1 MGLVLSL
8 KRGQDFYVE
17 DTRVIVES
25 IREDSTFVLR
35 PDGGEPVHVTSDYAV
50 ELLPEVNVSASQRE
64 APGVAKIVIEAP
76 RRIGVILGDRYRHPS
91 AKAIEAYAFGHGP
104 HKAQGMLAS

>member
-17 DTRVIVES
+17 DTRVVVES
-25 IREDSTFVLR
+25 IRDDSTFVLR
-35 PDGGEPVHVTSDYAV
+35 SHGGESVVVTPDFAV
-50 ELLPEVNVSASQRE
+50 ELFPEVYVSASQRE

-91 AKAIEAYAFGHGP
+91 IKAIEAYALGRGS
-104 HKAQGMLAS
+104 KAQGALAS